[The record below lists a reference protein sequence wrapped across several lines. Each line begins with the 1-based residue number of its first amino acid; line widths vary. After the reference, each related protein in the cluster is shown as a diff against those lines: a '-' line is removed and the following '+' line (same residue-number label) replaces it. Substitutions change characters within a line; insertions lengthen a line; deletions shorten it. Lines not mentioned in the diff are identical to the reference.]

1 MAGKIYVVGLGP
13 GGAEDMTLRA
23 VKALEKCEVIAGYTT
38 YIDLIKERFADK
50 EFVVTGMKKEVE
62 RCRAAVDEA
71 RRGKIVAMVS
81 SGDAGV
87 YGMAGIMHEVAEPYD
102 DIKIE
107 VIPGI
112 TAACSGA
119 ARLGAPLISDFC
131 LISLSDLM
139 TPWKTIAK
147 RLELAAAADFVIC
160 LYNPGSKGRPRYLE
174 KACRIIGRHLSPQ
187 TPAGI
192 IRNIGRDG
200 ETAVITTLAELEKTE
215 ADMFTTVIIGN
226 SRTKVIKGH
235 MVTPRGYTL

>member
-38 YIDLIKERFADK
+38 YIDLIKEQFADK

-160 LYNPGSKGRPRYLE
+160 LYNPGSKGRLGYLE

>member
-23 VKALEKCEVIAGYTT
+23 VKTLEKCEVIAGYTT
-38 YIDLIKERFADK
+38 YIDLIKEQFADK

-160 LYNPGSKGRPRYLE
+160 LYNPGSKGRPGYLE
-174 KACRIIGRHLSPQ
+174 KACRVIGRHLPPQ

>member
-160 LYNPGSKGRPRYLE
+160 LYNPGSKGRPGYLE
-174 KACRIIGRHLSPQ
+174 KACRVISRHLPPQ

-200 ETAVITTLAELEKTE
+200 EMVVITTLAELEKTE

>member
-87 YGMAGIMHEVAEPYD
+87 YGMAGSMHEVAEPYD